1 MHYVLITAHLRPQDH
16 YDFGMRAVK
25 SVLVA
30 AGQLKRKEPGSN
42 EDLLLIRAM
51 RDSNVPKFLE
61 HDLPLFHGI
70 VCDLFPG
77 VVVPYVD
84 YGVLQEAIE
93 TILQE
98 EELQKV
104 PSFISKIIQVHE
116 TQLVR
121 HGMMVVGEAGSGKSA
136 NVTVLAKALTRLHA
150 DGVEDRDGFYK
161 QVDRLHL
168 NPKSITAGER
178 KKAFSRRTFSSGLR
192 LRPLPV
198 DLTAAWARAPPSVP

>member
-1 MHYVLITAHLRPQDH
+1 MYTPASDVSSPPQLSVNHAVWDNPSRPKPIFFERDGIARRPQDH

-93 TILQE
+93 TVLVE
-98 EELQKV
+98 EQLQKV
-104 PSFISKIIQVHE
+104 PSFISKIIQVPP
-116 TQLVR
+116 
-121 HGMMVVGEAGSGKSA
+121 
-136 NVTVLAKALTRLHA
+136 VLPFTCSILSSLHCRL
-150 DGVEDRDGFYK
+150 F
-161 QVDRLHL
+161 
-168 NPKSITAGER
+168 
-178 KKAFSRRTFSSGLR
+178 
-192 LRPLPV
+192 
-198 DLTAAWARAPPSVP
+198 

>member
-1 MHYVLITAHLRPQDH
+1 MPYQDH

-93 TILQE
+93 AVLQE
-98 EELQKV
+98 EQLQKV
-104 PSFISKIIQVHE
+104 PSFVSKVIQVHE

-136 NVTVLAKALTRLHA
+136 NVTVLAKALSRLHS

-161 QVDRLHL
+161 QVDRLQL

-178 KKAFSRRTFSSGLR
+178 GKEDWEIL
-192 LRPLPV
+192 
-198 DLTAAWARAPPSVP
+198 

>member
-1 MHYVLITAHLRPQDH
+1 MHPPSFSYRRALALQDH

-93 TILQE
+93 TVLQE
-98 EELQKV
+98 EQLQKV

-136 NVTVLAKALTRLHA
+136 NVTVLAKALSRLHS

-178 KKAFSRRTFSSGLR
+178 K
-192 LRPLPV
+192 
-198 DLTAAWARAPPSVP
+198 